1 MTLHPGSVGW
11 LLRHEIRMYFSN
23 LRKLRANG
31 KQSSRWLNHGL
42 LAVFQLALHFGAYKL
57 APLIERIAIPGH
69 LQAPLLLIGLFA
81 LLTWMLSA
89 ALRGAVDA
97 LFERGDMDLL
107 LSSPLPAASIFFAR
121 LLGIAISVAGVFLF
135 FLAPLANIGLLTG
148 RPGWLA
154 IYVVVIALALLVSSL
169 AMLLTLALVRLLG
182 ARRTRT
188 LAHVLSALVGALMF
202 LLSQAFNSSSTLGAP
217 LKRWLAEGNWTPVL
231 TLTHGVFTHPFGLP
245 ALLATGVAVF
255 LLTVRSTR
263 NFFVRGVQQAAG
275 ASKAARAPRGG
286 VRWRFDRSFA
296 WTMIIKEWR
305 LMLRDTRLMSQVLL
319 RLLYLLPLCLVVFKS
334 TAGTTQIT
342 GAALVFVCCS
352 LAGTLAWITMAAE
365 DAPDLLASAPRRAAE
380 LVRAKLIAA
389 AAPPLALVA
398 APALWVLSKA
408 PLAGLITVT
417 TLLLGTLTTV
427 YIVLWSAPAANRAD
441 FSKRGTGANL
451 GSFLQALNAMAWA
464 ATAGL
469 LLMGISYPRFL
480 PWTALALGVALV
492 MLGLAWSRDGDKVA
506 QWRRAGKRPKQGAL
520 YEQSRLRGVVIKG
533 LGK

>member
-1 MTLHPGSVGW
+1 MMLHPGGVWW
-11 LLRHEIRMYFSN
+11 LLRHEIRMYFSK
-23 LRKLRANG
+23 LRKVSASG
-31 KQSSRWLNHGL
+31 KESSRWLNHAL
-42 LAVFQLALHFGAYKL
+42 LAVFQLALHYGAYKL
-57 APLIERIAIPGH
+57 APLIERIAVPGH
-69 LQAPLLLIGLFA
+69 WQAPLLLLALF
-81 LLTWMLSA
+81 LVITLMLSV

-107 LSSPLPAASIFFAR
+107 LSSPLSGSSIFTAR
-121 LLGIAISVAGVFLF
+121 LLAIVVSVAGMFLF
-135 FLAPLANIGLLTG
+135 FLAPLANVGMLTG

-154 IYVVVIALALLVSSL
+154 IYVVIVALALLVSSL

-202 LLSQAFNSSSTLGAP
+202 LLSQLFNRETAMGAS
-217 LKRWLAEGNWTPVL
+217 LMHWMAERNWTPL
-231 TLTHGVFTHPFGLP
+231 LAFTQSVFTNVLGL
-245 ALLATGVAVF
+245 AGLLVVSVAVF
-255 LLTVRSTR
+255 LLTVRATH

-275 ASKAARAPRGG
+275 AGRAARAPRGG

-319 RLLYLLPLCLVVFKS
+319 RLLYMLPLCFVIFKS
-334 TAGTTQIT
+334 NAATAQMT
-342 GAALVFVCCS
+342 GAALVFLCSS

-365 DAPDLLASAPRRAAE
+365 DAPDLLASAPRRAAD
-380 LVRAKLIAA
+380 LVRAKLAAA
-389 AAPPLALVA
+389 AAPPLALVS
-398 APALWVLSKA
+398 APALWVVSQA

-417 TLLLGTLTTV
+417 TLVLGTLTTV
-427 YIVLWSAPAANRAD
+427 YIVLWSAPAGNRAD

-469 LLMGISYPRFL
+469 LLMGMTYARLL
-480 PWTALALGVALV
+480 PWTALSLAVALV
-492 MLGLAWSRDGDKVA
+492 VLGLAWVTDGDKVA
-506 QWRRAGKRPKQGAL
+506 QWRRRAVR
-520 YEQSRLRGVVIKG
+520 R
-533 LGK
+533 